1 MATTETTT
9 IRLPVVLRDEIARLA
24 DARGGTMVDVVADA
38 VRHLQRNQW
47 WDSVHDALD
56 AMTPDEQ
63 AAYRHEAD
71 GLEGAG
77 IDGL

>member
-24 DARGGTMVDVVADA
+24 DARGGTMVDVVTDA
-38 VRHLQRNQW
+38 VRNLERDQW
-47 WDSVHDALD
+47 WDSVHEALE

-63 AAYRHEAD
+63 AAYRAETER
-71 GLEGAG
+71 LEGAG
-77 IDGL
+77 TDGL